1 MEFVSKLIGVRNRKN
16 EARRMYSLASNGE
29 FKKKGTP
36 EKRLISGASGAPKRI
51 RTSGLPLRR
60 RSLYPAE
67 LRKQTGKRFCP
78 LPIVLYAV

>member
-1 MEFVSKLIGVRNRKN
+1 MLAKGVKPMEFVGKLIGVRNRKN

-67 LRKQTGKRFCP
+67 L
-78 LPIVLYAV
+78 

>member
-1 MEFVSKLIGVRNRKN
+1 
-16 EARRMYSLASNGE
+16 MYSLASNGE

-67 LRKQTGKRFCP
+67 L
-78 LPIVLYAV
+78 